1 MKKMIK
7 ISIDFAIPI
16 LLTGGIILSGLFEQT
31 ITMCGVVKGLVL
43 GKCDEGITSQ
53 GLKDVKVVAE
63 YTWLGLG
70 QFYLNRSVEDDIEIL
85 KELKTDWVYLGFRYK
100 LPVPYSPFEEPDF
113 FNEIEIKEAERRGY
127 TLLQLKEAIEKLH
140 QEMPDTLF
148 TGGLGIEFFY
158 SKDRDPITGEIINA
172 SKAWKMALDPQ
183 EYGFSISKEEFQCW
197 WAKKMGWLAPDFDCS
212 QYDYRK
218 VKGYFPDINKEEVRE
233 LYLHKAMK
241 LIDCGVD
248 VVWID
253 LLHMQAI
260 RFYEMSQ
267 DINHPAIGQTFESIS
282 KLVDE
287 IRGYGFSKGKYVY
300 IGSWAPLIRNDED
313 ILIPPFTLP
322 AYDYV
327 VVSPSS
333 KEVLSKKLY
342 EEEWKKVFLML
353 REYMGENIVILMRF
367 DLGYKNSPMHMFS
380 QKLSPEE
387 QKEFLRYIDTFL
399 RKNNVLFSY
408 PVFGLDMG
416 PWEKGEEKVLSW
428 EDICWETLTGQSG
441 CGFPFYDSLA
451 PEFQTYETIVEL
463 AENRA
468 QGKPLV
474 SIERPSNY
482 LYVLDKE
489 IFPLKMPIII
499 GKITVTA
506 DARDEDGISKV
517 EFYIDDVLKFTDHD
531 KPYSWLWNEF
541 AIGRHEIKVVV
552 HDDEGNKAQ
561 DEIDVIIF
569 NLGGK

>member
-7 ISIDFAIPI
+7 ISVGFAIPI

-31 ITMCGVVKGLVL
+31 TTTYGVVRGLAL
-43 GKCDEGITSQ
+43 GKCDKEMTLQ
-53 GLKDVKVVAE
+53 GLKDVKVVVE
-63 YTWLGLG
+63 YTWLGRG

-85 KELKTDWVYLGFRYK
+85 KDLKADWVYLGFRYR
-100 LPVPYSPFEEPDF
+100 LPIPYSPFEEPGL

-127 TLLQLKEAIEKLH
+127 TFLQLKEAIEKLH
-140 QEMPDTLF
+140 QETPDVLF

-158 SKDRDPITGEIINA
+158 SKDRDPITGEIIDA
-172 SKAWKMALDPQ
+172 SKAWRMALDPQ

-197 WAKKMGWLAPDFDCS
+197 WAKRIGWLPPDFDCS

-218 VKGYFPDINKEEVRE
+218 VKGFFPDINKEEVRE
-233 LYLHKAMK
+233 LYLHKAKK

-248 VVWID
+248 VIWID
-253 LLHMQAI
+253 MLHTQPLH
-260 RFYEMSQ
+260 FYRMGQ

-287 IRGYGFSKGKYVY
+287 IRKYGFSKGKYVY

-313 ILIPPFTLP
+313 ILIPPFTP
-322 AYDYV
+322 PPYDYV

-333 KEVLSKKLY
+333 EEVLFKKLY
-342 EEEWKKVFLML
+342 EEEWERAFSMI
-353 REYMGENIVILMRF
+353 RGYMGENIVILMRL
-367 DLGYKNSPMHMFS
+367 DVGYKNSPAHIFS

-387 QKEFLRYIDTFL
+387 QKEFLRYLDTFL

-408 PVFGLDMG
+408 PVFGLYMG

-428 EDICWETLTGQSG
+428 EDICWETLMGEKG
-441 CGFPFYDSLA
+441 CGFSFYDSLA

-463 AENRA
+463 AENRT

-474 SIERPSNY
+474 GIERPSDY
-482 LYVLDKE
+482 LYILDKE
-489 IFPLKMPIII
+489 IFPLKKPTII

-506 DARDEDGISKV
+506 DVYDEDGISKV
-517 EFYIDDVLKFTDHD
+517 EFYIDNEFKTVDDFP
-531 KPYSWLWNEF
+531 PYEWLWNEF
-541 AIGRHEIKVVV
+541 AIGKHEIKVVV
-552 HDDEGNKAQ
+552 HDNEGNKAQ